1 MGKKTGKSRC
11 RFKDRETLSTDGVVI
26 MAIGLD
32 SKNQKVVNGPDV
44 QTRGFIYMKDADYIT
59 RDITK
64 IMIDTI
70 EENVKRKE
78 VRKP

>member
-59 RDITK
+59 GILPRS
-64 IMIDTI
+64 
-70 EENVKRKE
+70 
-78 VRKP
+78 